1 LLGGA
6 KPRNDSPRGGQPTR
20 SGQRGR

>member
-6 KPRNDSPRGGQPTR
+6 KSRNDSPRGGNPAR

>member
-6 KPRNDSPRGGQPTR
+6 KPRNDAPRGGHPTR